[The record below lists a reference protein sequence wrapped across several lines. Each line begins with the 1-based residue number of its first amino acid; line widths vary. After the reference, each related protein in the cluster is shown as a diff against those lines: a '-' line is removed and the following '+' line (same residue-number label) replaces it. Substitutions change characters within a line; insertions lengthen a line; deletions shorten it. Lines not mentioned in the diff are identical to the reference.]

1 MSGKKGMTH
10 YSLELK
16 EQAVRMRVD
25 QGMTYATI
33 TQALGLRDPNR
44 AKTWVRVY
52 RRGGWAAL
60 TQPQGRP
67 RAKGGEQAE
76 LARLR
81 MENTLLKKFHS
92 ELRKVQLA
100 KRNIG

>member
-10 YSLELK
+10 YRLELK
-16 EQAVRMRVD
+16 VQAVRMHLE
-25 QGMTYATI
+25 QKMSYAAI
-33 TQALGLRDPNR
+33 TCALGLRDPNR
-44 AKTWVRVY
+44 AKNWVYAY
-52 RRGGWAAL
+52 RHRGWSAF

-67 RAKGGEQAE
+67 RTQGGEQAD
-76 LARLR
+76 LVRLR

-92 ELRKVQLA
+92 ELRKIQLA